1 MGKKLFAD
9 LDNDGNIIAT
19 ESSNNGIMY
28 FTKQLHEYLVVPARC
43 GKRPELYVNTQL
55 ELWESILNQ
64 DMKLI
69 LS

>member
-1 MGKKLFAD
+1 MSKLFTD
-9 LDNDGNIIAT
+9 VDNDNKVIVA
-19 ESSNNGIMY
+19 ESSNNGAMY

-43 GKRPELYVNTQL
+43 GKQPVLYVNTQL